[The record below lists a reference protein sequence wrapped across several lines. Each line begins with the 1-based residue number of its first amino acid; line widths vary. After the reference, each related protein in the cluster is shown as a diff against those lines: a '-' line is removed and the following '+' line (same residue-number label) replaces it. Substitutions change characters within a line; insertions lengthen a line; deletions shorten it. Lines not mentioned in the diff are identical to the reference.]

1 MSNGLFFSSNYLWK
15 NGFKKK
21 KIKII
26 IDLCQIS
33 LRSHLNVVLI
43 WSHVWDYGMSLYSEW
58 SCCNSCTSVK
68 SNEPHYPALEE
79 AGAAKVESSFYDVII
94 IFSVCGFQNNLK
106 TNAHTLVLVLFI
118 LALGNP
124 MWCMWPGI
132 LIHITLVIVVIEFI
146 WEICFLGFVCLFVGW
161 SLSDPNVKRCS
172 KSQPVCG
179 LCTLNQ
185 HCLDDEAPVVWSLE
199 STRWLR

>member
-1 MSNGLFFSSNYLWK
+1 MA
-15 NGFKKK
+15 
-21 KIKII
+21 
-26 IDLCQIS
+26 
-33 LRSHLNVVLI
+33 LI
-43 WSHVWDYGMSLYSEW
+43 WSHVWDYGMSLCSEL
-58 SCCNSCTSVK
+58 SCCNSCTWVK

-106 TNAHTLVLVLFI
+106 TNARTLVLVLFI

-124 MWCMWPGI
+124 MWCMWWGI
-132 LIHITLVIVVIEFI
+132 VIHITLVIVIEFT
-146 WEICFLGFVCLFVGW
+146 WEICFLGWF
-161 SLSDPNVKRCS
+161 LSDPNVKRCS
-172 KSQPVCG
+172 KSQPVRG

-185 HCLDDEAPVVWSLE
+185 HCRDDEAPAVWSRE